1 MSLIETQKYTKK
13 KCVEEFVRDLIQGN
27 GVENFRKYSLNGE
40 LDTYHIR
47 GMAWKIFM
55 EVLPETETLEQWV
68 ETIDKLRKEYKTKSK
83 TILKTQKFKG
93 DPLSGMAVTSSDNS
107 TWNTYYADNDT
118 KKLINLDLDRTFQEL
133 AIFHQQKIKSSLA
146 DILFIWNKE
155 NLDVGYQQGMNDIL
169 AVTFLGLYPCY
180 FKNNKKLGKNEI
192 LKISSEQISAIQNAE
207 DIYDFFHDEDEL
219 YSDLY
224 YCFSKLMKRGL
235 KELFQTYKGNEKAID
250 YKKYELFHNQLEQDS
265 NDDMQNPLNI
275 RCTLIIKEKLKS
287 IDPDLFQH
295 FKKIGLNCGIF
306 LQRWLKC
313 MFDREFELKDIFI
326 IWDAIFATPD
336 SQNGY
341 GLVFLDYIA
350 ISMILR
356 IRKSLLESDQNECF
370 TTLFKYPTI
379 DNIADLVI
387 FANNL
392 QVAVE
397 EMLHGKRSMFL
408 DSILGNVT
416 APMNTKNVNQINKN
430 PVFQSNFSGNMSFFP
445 ENYNSSINNQNI
457 DMTNKENKGFFK
469 NAFNSVGGFFSNV
482 KQKIEKKIGQRNDNN
497 YTYNNNGNTL
507 GEINPIS
514 NFNYTNDTNTM
525 NDTSNKDNIN
535 STNDMSTTNNFDN
548 VNNVNNV
555 NNMNSVNNMN
565 NINNLNNLNNINLV
579 NNMLFMNLLNN
590 MNNLN
595 MNNMNNMKSINNTTD
610 MNQISSVKDCAQRIN
625 NLFNKYAAYFSAKDA
640 NEYKAII
647 QYLNNYN

>member
-1 MSLIETQKYTKK
+1 MSLIETKKYNKK
-13 KCVEEFVRDLIQGN
+13 DCVNEFVRDLIQGN

-40 LDTYHIR
+40 LDKYHIR

-68 ETIDKLRKEYKTKSK
+68 ETIDNFRKEYKKKSK

-93 DPLSGMAVTSSDNS
+93 DPLSGMAMTNSDNS
-107 TWNTYYADNDT
+107 TWKTYYADNDT

-133 AIFHQQKIKSSLA
+133 EIFHQAKIKSSLA
-146 DILFIWNKE
+146 DILFMWNKE

-180 FKNNKKLGKNEI
+180 FKNTKKLGKNEI

-219 YSDLY
+219 YSDLF
-224 YCFSKLMKRGL
+224 YCFTKLMKRGL
-235 KELFQTYKGNEKAID
+235 KELFQTIKGNEKLVD

-265 NDDMQNPLNI
+265 TDDMQNPLSI

-287 IDPDLFQH
+287 IDPDLYQH

-336 SQNGY
+336 AQNGY

-356 IRKSLLESDQNECF
+356 IRKTLLDSDQNECF

-379 DNIADLVI
+379 ENMAELVI
-387 FANNL
+387 FSNNL
-392 QVAVE
+392 QIAVE
-397 EMLHGKRSMFL
+397 EMISGKRSAFL
-408 DSILGNVT
+408 DRLLGK
-416 APMNTKNVNQINKN
+416 APVITNNKN
-430 PVFQSNFSGNMSFFP
+430 NNTPVMQNNFSGNMSFFP
-445 ENYNSSINNQNI
+445 EGYNSNFIQGNNDNI
-457 DMTNKENKGFFK
+457 KENKGFFK
-469 NAFNSVGGFFSNV
+469 NAFSSVGGFFSNM
-482 KQKIEKKIGQRNDNN
+482 KQKIDKKFGQHNDNN
-497 YTYNNNGNTL
+497 NNNNNNYNYTNNNYNNNGVIL
-507 GEINPIS
+507 GEINPI
-514 NFNYTNDTNTM
+514 
-525 NDTSNKDNIN
+525 
-535 STNDMSTTNNFDN
+535 
-548 VNNVNNV
+548 V
-555 NNMNSVNNMN
+555 NMNM
-565 NINNLNNLNNINLV
+565 
-579 NNMLFMNLLNN
+579 
-590 MNNLN
+590 N
-595 MNNMNNMKSINNTTD
+595 MNNMGYINNVSNMTNF
-610 MNQISSVKDCAQRIN
+610 NQINSLNDCSQRIE
-625 NLFNKYAAYFSAKDA
+625 NLFNKYSTYFSTEDA

-647 QYLNNYN
+647 QYLNNYK

>member
-1 MSLIETQKYTKK
+1 MSLIETKKYNKK
-13 KCVEEFVRDLIQGN
+13 DCVNEFVRDLIQGN

-40 LDTYHIR
+40 LDKYHIR

-68 ETIDKLRKEYKTKSK
+68 ETIDNLRKEYKKKAK

-93 DPLSGMAVTSSDNS
+93 DPLSGMAMTNSDNS
-107 TWNTYYADNDT
+107 TWKTYYADNDT

-133 AIFHQQKIKSSLA
+133 EIFHQAKIKSSLA
-146 DILFIWNKE
+146 DILFMWNKE

-180 FKNNKKLGKNEI
+180 FKNTKKLGKDEI

-219 YSDLY
+219 YSDLF
-224 YCFSKLMKRGL
+224 YCFTKLMKRGL
-235 KELFQTYKGNEKAID
+235 KELFQTIKGNEKLVD

-265 NDDMQNPLNI
+265 TDDMQNPLSI

-287 IDPDLFQH
+287 IDPDLYQH

-336 SQNGY
+336 AQNGY

-356 IRKSLLESDQNECF
+356 IRKTLLDSDQNECF

-379 DNIADLVI
+379 ENMAELVI
-387 FANNL
+387 FSNNL
-392 QVAVE
+392 QIAVE
-397 EMLHGKRSMFL
+397 EMISGKRSAFL
-408 DSILGNVT
+408 DRLLGK
-416 APMNTKNVNQINKN
+416 APVITNNKN
-430 PVFQSNFSGNMSFFP
+430 NNIPVMQNNFSGNMSFFP
-445 ENYNSSINNQNI
+445 EGYNSNFIQGNNDNI
-457 DMTNKENKGFFK
+457 KENKGFFK
-469 NAFNSVGGFFSNV
+469 NAFSSVGGFFSNM
-482 KQKIEKKIGQRNDNN
+482 KQKIDKKFGQHNDNN
-497 YTYNNNGNTL
+497 NNNNNNYNYTNNNYNNNGVIL
-507 GEINPIS
+507 GEINPI
-514 NFNYTNDTNTM
+514 
-525 NDTSNKDNIN
+525 
-535 STNDMSTTNNFDN
+535 
-548 VNNVNNV
+548 V
-555 NNMNSVNNMN
+555 NMNM
-565 NINNLNNLNNINLV
+565 
-579 NNMLFMNLLNN
+579 
-590 MNNLN
+590 N
-595 MNNMNNMKSINNTTD
+595 MNNMGYINNVSNMTNF
-610 MNQISSVKDCAQRIN
+610 NQINSLNDCSQRIE
-625 NLFNKYAAYFSAKDA
+625 NLFNKYSTYFSTEDA

-647 QYLNNYN
+647 QYLNNYK

>member
-40 LDTYHIR
+40 LDKYHIR

-68 ETIDKLRKEYKTKSK
+68 ETIDNLRKEYKKKAK

-93 DPLSGMAVTSSDNS
+93 DPLSGMAMTNSDNS
-107 TWNTYYADNDT
+107 TWKTYYADNDT

-133 AIFHQQKIKSSLA
+133 EIFHQAKIKSSLA
-146 DILFIWNKE
+146 DILFMWNKE

-180 FKNNKKLGKNEI
+180 FKNTKKLGKDEI

-219 YSDLY
+219 YSDLF
-224 YCFSKLMKRGL
+224 YCFTKLMKRGL
-235 KELFQTYKGNEKAID
+235 KELFQTIKGNEKLVD

-265 NDDMQNPLNI
+265 TDDMQNPLSI

-287 IDPDLFQH
+287 IDPDLYQH

-336 SQNGY
+336 AQNGY

-356 IRKSLLESDQNECF
+356 IRKTLLDSDQNECF

-379 DNIADLVI
+379 ENMAELVI
-387 FANNL
+387 FSNNL
-392 QVAVE
+392 QIAVE
-397 EMLHGKRSMFL
+397 EMISGKRSAFL
-408 DSILGNVT
+408 DRLLGK
-416 APMNTKNVNQINKN
+416 APVITNNKN
-430 PVFQSNFSGNMSFFP
+430 NNTPVMQNNFSGNMSFFP
-445 ENYNSSINNQNI
+445 EGYNSNFIQGNNDNI
-457 DMTNKENKGFFK
+457 KENKGFFK
-469 NAFNSVGGFFSNV
+469 NAFSSVGGFFSNM
-482 KQKIEKKIGQRNDNN
+482 KQKIDKKFGQHNDNN
-497 YTYNNNGNTL
+497 NNNNNNYNYTNNNYNNNGVIL
-507 GEINPIS
+507 GEINPI
-514 NFNYTNDTNTM
+514 
-525 NDTSNKDNIN
+525 
-535 STNDMSTTNNFDN
+535 
-548 VNNVNNV
+548 V
-555 NNMNSVNNMN
+555 NMNM
-565 NINNLNNLNNINLV
+565 
-579 NNMLFMNLLNN
+579 
-590 MNNLN
+590 N
-595 MNNMNNMKSINNTTD
+595 MNNMGYINNVSNMTNF
-610 MNQISSVKDCAQRIN
+610 NQINSLNDCSQRIE
-625 NLFNKYAAYFSAKDA
+625 NLFNKYSTYFSTEDA

>member
-1 MSLIETQKYTKK
+1 MSLIETKKYNKK
-13 KCVEEFVRDLIQGN
+13 DCVNEFVRDLIQGN

-40 LDTYHIR
+40 LDKYHIR

-68 ETIDKLRKEYKTKSK
+68 ETIDNLRKEYKKKSK

-93 DPLSGMAVTSSDNS
+93 DPLSGMAMTNSDNS
-107 TWNTYYADNDT
+107 TWKTYYADNDT

-133 AIFHQQKIKSSLA
+133 EIFHQAKIKSSLA
-146 DILFIWNKE
+146 DILFMWNKE

-180 FKNNKKLGKNEI
+180 FKNTKKLGKDEI

-219 YSDLY
+219 YSDLF
-224 YCFSKLMKRGL
+224 YCFTKLMKRGL
-235 KELFQTYKGNEKAID
+235 KELFQTIKGNEKLVD

-265 NDDMQNPLNI
+265 TDDMQNPLSI

-287 IDPDLFQH
+287 IDPDLYQH

-336 SQNGY
+336 AQNGY

-356 IRKSLLESDQNECF
+356 IRKTLLDSDQNECF

-379 DNIADLVI
+379 ENMAELVI
-387 FANNL
+387 FSNNL
-392 QVAVE
+392 QIAVE
-397 EMLHGKRSMFL
+397 EMISGKRSAFL
-408 DSILGNVT
+408 DRLLGK
-416 APMNTKNVNQINKN
+416 APVITNNKN
-430 PVFQSNFSGNMSFFP
+430 NNTPVMQNNFSGNMSFFP
-445 ENYNSSINNQNI
+445 EGYNSNFIQGNNDNI
-457 DMTNKENKGFFK
+457 KENKGFFK
-469 NAFNSVGGFFSNV
+469 NAFSSVGGFFSNM
-482 KQKIEKKIGQRNDNN
+482 KQKIDKKFGQHNDNN
-497 YTYNNNGNTL
+497 NNNNNNYNYTNNNYNNNGVIL
-507 GEINPIS
+507 GEINPI
-514 NFNYTNDTNTM
+514 
-525 NDTSNKDNIN
+525 
-535 STNDMSTTNNFDN
+535 
-548 VNNVNNV
+548 V
-555 NNMNSVNNMN
+555 NMNM
-565 NINNLNNLNNINLV
+565 
-579 NNMLFMNLLNN
+579 
-590 MNNLN
+590 N
-595 MNNMNNMKSINNTTD
+595 MNNMGYINNVSNMTNF
-610 MNQISSVKDCAQRIN
+610 NQINSLNDCSQRIE
-625 NLFNKYAAYFSAKDA
+625 NLFNKYSTYFSTEDT

-647 QYLNNYN
+647 QYLNNYK

>member
-1 MSLIETQKYTKK
+1 MSLIETKKYNKK
-13 KCVEEFVRDLIQGN
+13 DCVNEFVRDLIQGN

-40 LDTYHIR
+40 LDKYHIR

-68 ETIDKLRKEYKTKSK
+68 ETIDNLRKEYKKKAK

-93 DPLSGMAVTSSDNS
+93 DPLSDMAMTNSDNS
-107 TWNTYYADNDT
+107 TWKTYYADNDT

-133 AIFHQQKIKSSLA
+133 EIFHQAKIKSSLA
-146 DILFIWNKE
+146 DILFMWNKE

-180 FKNNKKLGKNEI
+180 FKNTKKLGKDEI

-219 YSDLY
+219 YSDLF
-224 YCFSKLMKRGL
+224 YCFTKLMKRGL
-235 KELFQTYKGNEKAID
+235 KELFQTIKGNEKLVD

-265 NDDMQNPLNI
+265 TDDMQNPLSI

-287 IDPDLFQH
+287 IDPDLYQH

-336 SQNGY
+336 AQNGY

-356 IRKSLLESDQNECF
+356 IRKTLLDSDQNECF

-379 DNIADLVI
+379 ENMSELVI
-387 FANNL
+387 FSNNL
-392 QVAVE
+392 QIAVE
-397 EMLHGKRSMFL
+397 EMISGKRSAFL
-408 DSILGNVT
+408 DRLLGK
-416 APMNTKNVNQINKN
+416 APVITNNKN
-430 PVFQSNFSGNMSFFP
+430 NNTPVMQNNFSGNMSFFP
-445 ENYNSSINNQNI
+445 EGYNSNFIQGNNDNI
-457 DMTNKENKGFFK
+457 KENKGFFK
-469 NAFNSVGGFFSNV
+469 NAFSSVGGFFSNM
-482 KQKIEKKIGQRNDNN
+482 KQKIDKKFGQHNDNN
-497 YTYNNNGNTL
+497 NNNNNNYNYTNNNYNNNGVIL
-507 GEINPIS
+507 GEINPIV
-514 NFNYTNDTNTM
+514 NM
-525 NDTSNKDNIN
+525 NMN
-535 STNDMSTTNNFDN
+535 MNNMGYI
-548 VNNVNNV
+548 NNV
-555 NNMNSVNNMN
+555 NNMTN
-565 NINNLNNLNNINLV
+565 
-579 NNMLFMNLLNN
+579 F
-590 MNNLN
+590 
-595 MNNMNNMKSINNTTD
+595 
-610 MNQISSVKDCAQRIN
+610 NQINSLNDCSQRIE
-625 NLFNKYAAYFSAKDA
+625 NLFNKYSTYFSTEDA

-647 QYLNNYN
+647 QYLNNYK

>member
-1 MSLIETQKYTKK
+1 MSLIETKKYNKK
-13 KCVEEFVRDLIQGN
+13 DCVNEFVRDLIQGN

-40 LDTYHIR
+40 LDKYHIR

-68 ETIDKLRKEYKTKSK
+68 ETIDNLRKEYKKKAK

-93 DPLSGMAVTSSDNS
+93 DPLSGMAMTNSDNS
-107 TWNTYYADNDT
+107 TWKTYYADNDT

-133 AIFHQQKIKSSLA
+133 EIFHQAKIKSSLA
-146 DILFIWNKE
+146 DILFMWNKE

-180 FKNNKKLGKNEI
+180 FKNTKKLGKNEI

-219 YSDLY
+219 YSDLF
-224 YCFSKLMKRGL
+224 YCFTKLMKRGL
-235 KELFQTYKGNEKAID
+235 KELFQTIKGNEKIVD

-265 NDDMQNPLNI
+265 TDDMQNPLSI

-287 IDPDLFQH
+287 IDPDLYQH

-336 SQNGY
+336 AQNGY

-356 IRKSLLESDQNECF
+356 IRKTLLDSDQNECF

-379 DNIADLVI
+379 ENMAELVI
-387 FANNL
+387 FSNNL
-392 QVAVE
+392 QIAVE
-397 EMLHGKRSMFL
+397 EMISGKRSAFL
-408 DSILGNVT
+408 DRLLGK
-416 APMNTKNVNQINKN
+416 APVITNNKN
-430 PVFQSNFSGNMSFFP
+430 NNTPVMQNNFSGNMSFFP
-445 ENYNSSINNQNI
+445 EGYNSNFIQGNNDNI
-457 DMTNKENKGFFK
+457 KENKGFFK
-469 NAFNSVGGFFSNV
+469 NAFSSVGGFFSNM
-482 KQKIEKKIGQRNDNN
+482 KQKIDKKFGQHNDNN
-497 YTYNNNGNTL
+497 NNNNNNYNYTNNNYNNNGVIL
-507 GEINPIS
+507 GEINPI
-514 NFNYTNDTNTM
+514 
-525 NDTSNKDNIN
+525 
-535 STNDMSTTNNFDN
+535 
-548 VNNVNNV
+548 V
-555 NNMNSVNNMN
+555 NMNM
-565 NINNLNNLNNINLV
+565 
-579 NNMLFMNLLNN
+579 
-590 MNNLN
+590 N
-595 MNNMNNMKSINNTTD
+595 MNNMGYINNVSNMTNF
-610 MNQISSVKDCAQRIN
+610 NQINSLNDCSQRIE
-625 NLFNKYAAYFSAKDA
+625 NLFNKYSTYFSTEDA

-647 QYLNNYN
+647 QYLNNYK

>member
-1 MSLIETQKYTKK
+1 MSLIETKKYKK
-13 KCVEEFVRDLIQGN
+13 KDCVNEFVHDLIQGN

-40 LDTYHIR
+40 LDKYHIR

-68 ETIDKLRKEYKTKSK
+68 ETIDNLRKEYKKKSK

-93 DPLSGMAVTSSDNS
+93 DPLSGMAMTNSDNS
-107 TWNTYYADNDT
+107 TWKTYYKDNDT

-133 AIFHQQKIKSSLA
+133 ELFHQAKIKSSLA
-146 DILFIWNKE
+146 DILFMWNKE

-180 FKNNKKLGKNEI
+180 FKNNKKLGKDEI

-224 YCFSKLMKRGL
+224 YCYSKLMKRGL
-235 KELFQTYKGNEKAID
+235 KELFQIVKGNEKLVD

-265 NDDMQNPLNI
+265 SDDMQNPLSI

-287 IDPDLFQH
+287 IDPDLYQH

-336 SQNGY
+336 AQNGY

-356 IRKSLLESDQNECF
+356 IRKKLLDSDQNECF

-379 DNIADLVI
+379 ENMAELVI

-392 QVAVE
+392 QISVE
-397 EMLHGKRSMFL
+397 EMISGKRSVFL
-408 DSILGNVT
+408 DRLLEK
-416 APMNTKNVNQINKN
+416 APVNTNNKN
-430 PVFQSNFSGNMSFFP
+430 NYTPVLQNNFSGNMSFFP
-445 ENYNSSINNQNI
+445 ENYNGNFIQNNNDNI
-457 DMTNKENKGFFK
+457 KENKGFFK
-469 NAFNSVGGFFSNV
+469 NAFSSVGGFFSNM
-482 KQKIEKKIGQRNDNN
+482 KHKIEKKIDQKFGQHNDNN
-497 YTYNNNGNTL
+497 NNNMNNNNNVVL
-507 GEINPIS
+507 GEINPINMDNMGYINNVS
-514 NFNYTNDTNTM
+514 DMNNFNFNQ
-525 NDTSNKDNIN
+525 IN
-535 STNDMSTTNNFDN
+535 SLNDCS
-548 VNNVNNV
+548 
-555 NNMNSVNNMN
+555 
-565 NINNLNNLNNINLV
+565 
-579 NNMLFMNLLNN
+579 
-590 MNNLN
+590 
-595 MNNMNNMKSINNTTD
+595 
-610 MNQISSVKDCAQRIN
+610 QRIE
-625 NLFNKYAAYFSAKDA
+625 NLFNKYSTYFSTEDA

-647 QYLNNYN
+647 QYLNNYK

>member
-1 MSLIETQKYTKK
+1 MSLIETKKYNKK
-13 KCVEEFVRDLIQGN
+13 DCVNEFVRNLIQGN

-40 LDTYHIR
+40 LDKYHIR

-68 ETIDKLRKEYKTKSK
+68 ETIDNLRKEYKKKAK

-93 DPLSGMAVTSSDNS
+93 DPLSGMAMTNSDNS
-107 TWNTYYADNDT
+107 TWKTYYADNDT

-133 AIFHQQKIKSSLA
+133 EIFHQAKIKSSLA
-146 DILFIWNKE
+146 DILFMWNKE

-180 FKNNKKLGKNEI
+180 FKNTKKLGKDEI

-219 YSDLY
+219 YSDLF
-224 YCFSKLMKRGL
+224 YCFTKLMKRGL
-235 KELFQTYKGNEKAID
+235 KELFQTIKGNEKLVD

-265 NDDMQNPLNI
+265 TDDMQNPLSI

-287 IDPDLFQH
+287 IDPDLYQH

-336 SQNGY
+336 AQNGY

-356 IRKSLLESDQNECF
+356 IRKTLLDSDQNECF

-379 DNIADLVI
+379 ENMAELVI
-387 FANNL
+387 FSNNL
-392 QVAVE
+392 QIAVE
-397 EMLHGKRSMFL
+397 EMISGKRSAFL
-408 DSILGNVT
+408 DRLLGK
-416 APMNTKNVNQINKN
+416 APVITNNKN
-430 PVFQSNFSGNMSFFP
+430 NNTPVMQNNFSGNMSFFP
-445 ENYNSSINNQNI
+445 EGYNSNFIQGNNDNI
-457 DMTNKENKGFFK
+457 KENKGFFK
-469 NAFNSVGGFFSNV
+469 NAFSSVGGFFSNM
-482 KQKIEKKIGQRNDNN
+482 KQKIDKKFGQHNDNN
-497 YTYNNNGNTL
+497 NNNNNNYNYTNNNYNNNGVIL
-507 GEINPIS
+507 GEINPI
-514 NFNYTNDTNTM
+514 
-525 NDTSNKDNIN
+525 
-535 STNDMSTTNNFDN
+535 
-548 VNNVNNV
+548 V
-555 NNMNSVNNMN
+555 NMNM
-565 NINNLNNLNNINLV
+565 
-579 NNMLFMNLLNN
+579 
-590 MNNLN
+590 N
-595 MNNMNNMKSINNTTD
+595 MNNMGYINNVSNMTNF
-610 MNQISSVKDCAQRIN
+610 NQINSLNNCSQRIE
-625 NLFNKYAAYFSAKDA
+625 NLFNKYSTYFSTEDA

-647 QYLNNYN
+647 QYLNNYK

>member
-1 MSLIETQKYTKK
+1 MSLIETPKYPKK
-13 KCVEEFVRDLIQGN
+13 KCVDEFVHDLIQGN

-40 LDTYHIR
+40 LDKYHIR

-68 ETIDKLRKEYKTKSK
+68 ESIDRLRKEYKTKAKSF
-83 TILKTQKFKG
+83 LKTQKFKG
-93 DPLSGMAVTSSDNS
+93 DPLSGMAMDTSDSG

-133 AIFHQQKIKSSLA
+133 SIFHQTKIKSNLA

-180 FKNNKKLGKNEI
+180 FKNSKKLGKDDI

-207 DIYDFFHDEDEL
+207 DIYNFFHDEDEL

-224 YCFSKLMKRGL
+224 YCFTKLMKRGL
-235 KELFQTYKGNEKAID
+235 KELFQTFKGTEKQFVD
-250 YKKYELFHNQLEQDS
+250 YKKYELFTNQLEEEPT
-265 NDDMQNPLNI
+265 DDMQNPLNV

-287 IDPDLFQH
+287 IDPDLYQH

-336 SQNGY
+336 THKGY

-370 TTLFKYPTI
+370 TTLFKYPQI
-379 DNIADLVI
+379 ENISELVI
-387 FANNL
+387 FSNNL
-392 QVAVE
+392 QIAVE
-397 EMLHGKRSMFL
+397 EMIRGKRSLFL
-408 DSILGNVT
+408 DQVLGI
-416 APMNTKNVNQINKN
+416 NTNNIALNNNASKEKVQN
-430 PVFQSNFSGNMSFFP
+430 PLGTMSFLP
-445 ENYNSSINNQNI
+445 QNYGQNVE
-457 DMTNKENKGFFK
+457 DVSGKKGFFK
-469 NAFNSVGGFFSNV
+469 NAMSSVGGFFSNV
-482 KQKIEKKIGQRNDNN
+482 KQKIEKKMDKKQH
-497 YTYNNNGNTL
+497 NNNGNMV
-507 GEINPIS
+507 GEIYP
-514 NFNYTNDTNTM
+514 M
-525 NDTSNKDNIN
+525 
-535 STNDMSTTNNFDN
+535 N
-548 VNNVNNV
+548 VNMSMNVTP
-555 NNMNSVNNMN
+555 
-565 NINNLNNLNNINLV
+565 I
-579 NNMLFMNLLNN
+579 
-590 MNNLN
+590 
-595 MNNMNNMKSINNTTD
+595 T
-610 MNQISSVKDCAQRIN
+610 SVKDCAQRIET
-625 NLFNKYAAYFSAKDA
+625 LFNKYGHYFSVDDI
-640 NEYKAII
+640 NEYKAIA
-647 QYLNNYN
+647 QYLNNLG

>member
-1 MSLIETQKYTKK
+1 MSLIETKKYNKK
-13 KCVEEFVRDLIQGN
+13 DCVNEFVRDLIQGN

-40 LDTYHIR
+40 LDKYHIR

-68 ETIDKLRKEYKTKSK
+68 ETIDNLRKEYKKKAK

-93 DPLSGMAVTSSDNS
+93 DPLSGMAMTNSDNS
-107 TWNTYYADNDT
+107 TWKTYYADNDT

-133 AIFHQQKIKSSLA
+133 EIFHQAKIKSSLA
-146 DILFIWNKE
+146 DILFMWNKE

-180 FKNNKKLGKNEI
+180 FKNTKKLGKNEI

-224 YCFSKLMKRGL
+224 FCFSKLMKRGL
-235 KELFQTYKGNEKAID
+235 KELFETFKGTEKHIID
-250 YKKYELFHNQLEQDS
+250 YKKYQLFSNQLEEEPT
-265 NDDMQNPLNI
+265 DDMQNPLNI

-287 IDPDLFQH
+287 IDPELYQH

-336 SQNGY
+336 AQNGY

-356 IRKSLLESDQNECF
+356 IRKTLLDSDQNECF

-379 DNIADLVI
+379 ENMAELVI
-387 FANNL
+387 FSNNL
-392 QVAVE
+392 QIAVE
-397 EMLHGKRSMFL
+397 EMISGKRSAFL
-408 DSILGNVT
+408 DRLLGK
-416 APMNTKNVNQINKN
+416 APVITNNKN
-430 PVFQSNFSGNMSFFP
+430 NNTPVMQNNFSGNMSFFP
-445 ENYNSSINNQNI
+445 EGYNSNFIQGNNDNI
-457 DMTNKENKGFFK
+457 KENKGFFK
-469 NAFNSVGGFFSNV
+469 NAFSSVGGFFSNM
-482 KQKIEKKIGQRNDNN
+482 KQKIDKKFGQHNDNN
-497 YTYNNNGNTL
+497 NNNNNNYNYTNNNYNNNGVIL
-507 GEINPIS
+507 GEINPI
-514 NFNYTNDTNTM
+514 
-525 NDTSNKDNIN
+525 
-535 STNDMSTTNNFDN
+535 
-548 VNNVNNV
+548 V
-555 NNMNSVNNMN
+555 NMNM
-565 NINNLNNLNNINLV
+565 
-579 NNMLFMNLLNN
+579 
-590 MNNLN
+590 N
-595 MNNMNNMKSINNTTD
+595 MNNMGYINNVSNMTNF
-610 MNQISSVKDCAQRIN
+610 NQINSLNDCSQRIE
-625 NLFNKYAAYFSAKDA
+625 NLFNKYSTYFSTEDA

-647 QYLNNYN
+647 QYLNNYK

>member
-1 MSLIETQKYTKK
+1 MSLIETKKYNKK
-13 KCVEEFVRDLIQGN
+13 DCVNEFVRDLIQGN

-40 LDTYHIR
+40 LDKYHIR

-68 ETIDKLRKEYKTKSK
+68 ETIDNLRKEYKKKAK

-93 DPLSGMAVTSSDNS
+93 DPLSGMAMTNSDNS
-107 TWNTYYADNDT
+107 TWKTYYADNDT

-133 AIFHQQKIKSSLA
+133 EIFHQAKIKSSLA
-146 DILFIWNKE
+146 DILFMWNKE

-180 FKNNKKLGKNEI
+180 FKNTKKLGKDEI

-219 YSDLY
+219 YSDLF
-224 YCFSKLMKRGL
+224 YCFTKLMKRGL
-235 KELFQTYKGNEKAID
+235 KELFQTIKGNEKLVD

-265 NDDMQNPLNI
+265 TDDMQNPLSI

-287 IDPDLFQH
+287 IDPDLYQH

-336 SQNGY
+336 AQNGY

-356 IRKSLLESDQNECF
+356 IRKTLLDSDQNECF

-379 DNIADLVI
+379 ENMAELVI
-387 FANNL
+387 FSNNL
-392 QVAVE
+392 QIAVE
-397 EMLHGKRSMFL
+397 EMISGKRSAFL
-408 DSILGNVT
+408 DRLLGK
-416 APMNTKNVNQINKN
+416 APVITNNKN
-430 PVFQSNFSGNMSFFP
+430 NNIPVMQNNFSGNMSFFP
-445 ENYNSSINNQNI
+445 EGYNSNFIQGNNDNI
-457 DMTNKENKGFFK
+457 KENKGFFK
-469 NAFNSVGGFFSNV
+469 NAFSSVGGFFSNM
-482 KQKIEKKIGQRNDNN
+482 KQKIDKKFGQHNDNN
-497 YTYNNNGNTL
+497 NNNNNNYNYTNNNYNNNGVIL
-507 GEINPIS
+507 GEINPI
-514 NFNYTNDTNTM
+514 
-525 NDTSNKDNIN
+525 
-535 STNDMSTTNNFDN
+535 
-548 VNNVNNV
+548 V
-555 NNMNSVNNMN
+555 NMNM
-565 NINNLNNLNNINLV
+565 
-579 NNMLFMNLLNN
+579 
-590 MNNLN
+590 N
-595 MNNMNNMKSINNTTD
+595 MNNMSYINNVSNMTNF
-610 MNQISSVKDCAQRIN
+610 NQINSLNDCSQRIE
-625 NLFNKYAAYFSAKDA
+625 NLFNKYSTYFSTEDA

-647 QYLNNYN
+647 QYLNNYK

>member
-1 MSLIETQKYTKK
+1 MSLIETQKYNKR
-13 KCVEEFVRDLIQGN
+13 KCVDEFVRDLIQGN

-40 LDTYHIR
+40 LDKYHIR

-68 ETIDKLRKEYKTKSK
+68 ESIDYLRKEFKKKSK

-93 DPLSGMAVTSSDNS
+93 DPLSGMAMSNSDNS
-107 TWNTYYADNDT
+107 TWKTYYADNDT

-133 AIFHQQKIKSSLA
+133 AIFHQAKIKSSLA
-146 DILFIWNKE
+146 DILFMWNKE

-180 FKNNKKLGKNEI
+180 FKNTKKLGKDEI
-192 LKISSEQISAIQNAE
+192 LKLSSEQISAIQNAE

-235 KELFQTYKGNEKAID
+235 KELFQTIKGNEKLID
-250 YKKYELFHNQLEQDS
+250 YKKYELFHNQLEQES
-265 NDDMQNPLNI
+265 TDDMQNPLSI

-287 IDPDLFQH
+287 IDPDLYQH
-295 FKKIGLNCGIF
+295 FKKIGLNCGVF

-313 MFDREFELKDIFI
+313 MFDREFELKEIFI

-336 SQNGY
+336 AQNGY

-356 IRKSLLESDQNECF
+356 IRKKLLDSDQNECF

-379 DNIADLVI
+379 ENISELVI

-392 QVAVE
+392 QTAVE
-397 EMLHGKRSMFL
+397 EMISGKRSVFL
-408 DSILGNVT
+408 DRLLGNAPVT
-416 APMNTKNVNQINKN
+416 MNTKNSFSPNNNSTAQNT
-430 PVFQSNFSGNMSFFP
+430 FSGNMSFFP
-445 ENYNSSINNQNI
+445 ENYNNNFIQNNE
-457 DMTNKENKGFFK
+457 TTKENKGFFK
-469 NAFNSVGGFFSNV
+469 NAFSSVGGFFSNM
-482 KQKIEKKIGQRNDNN
+482 KQKIEKKIDQKFGQHNV
-497 YTYNNNGNTL
+497 NNNNNSNNLNML
-507 GEINPIS
+507 GEINPIG
-514 NFNYTNDTNTM
+514 NEGYMTN
-525 NDTSNKDNIN
+525 
-535 STNDMSTTNNFDN
+535 
-548 VNNVNNV
+548 
-555 NNMNSVNNMN
+555 
-565 NINNLNNLNNINLV
+565 
-579 NNMLFMNLLNN
+579 
-590 MNNLN
+590 
-595 MNNMNNMKSINNTTD
+595 
-610 MNQISSVKDCAQRIN
+610 MNQINSLNDCSQRIS
-625 NLFNKYAAYFSAKDA
+625 NLFNKYSSYFSTEDA

-647 QYLNNYN
+647 QYLNNYK

>member
-1 MSLIETQKYTKK
+1 MSLIETKKYNKK
-13 KCVEEFVRDLIQGN
+13 DCVNEFVRDLIQGN

-40 LDTYHIR
+40 LDKYHIR

-68 ETIDKLRKEYKTKSK
+68 ETIDNLRKEYKKKAK

-93 DPLSGMAVTSSDNS
+93 DPLSGMAMTNSDNS
-107 TWNTYYADNDT
+107 TWKTYYADNDT

-133 AIFHQQKIKSSLA
+133 EIFHQAKIKSSLA
-146 DILFIWNKE
+146 DILFMWNKE

-180 FKNNKKLGKNEI
+180 FKNTKKLGKDEI

-219 YSDLY
+219 YSDLF
-224 YCFSKLMKRGL
+224 YCFTKLMKRGL
-235 KELFQTYKGNEKAID
+235 KELFQTIKGNEKLVD

-265 NDDMQNPLNI
+265 TDDMQNPLSI

-287 IDPDLFQH
+287 IDPDLYQH

-336 SQNGY
+336 AQNGY

-356 IRKSLLESDQNECF
+356 IRKTLLDSDQNECF

-379 DNIADLVI
+379 ENMAELVI
-387 FANNL
+387 FSNNL
-392 QVAVE
+392 QIAVE
-397 EMLHGKRSMFL
+397 EMISGKRSAFL
-408 DSILGNVT
+408 DRLLGK
-416 APMNTKNVNQINKN
+416 APVITNNKN
-430 PVFQSNFSGNMSFFP
+430 NNTPVMQNNFSGNMSFFP
-445 ENYNSSINNQNI
+445 EGYNSNFIQGNNDNI
-457 DMTNKENKGFFK
+457 KENKGFFK
-469 NAFNSVGGFFSNV
+469 NAFSSVGGFFSNM
-482 KQKIEKKIGQRNDNN
+482 KQKIDKKFGQHNDNN
-497 YTYNNNGNTL
+497 NNNNNNYNYTNNNYNNNGVIL
-507 GEINPIS
+507 GEINPINMDNMGYINNVS
-514 NFNYTNDTNTM
+514 NMTNFNQ
-525 NDTSNKDNIN
+525 IN
-535 STNDMSTTNNFDN
+535 SLNDCS
-548 VNNVNNV
+548 
-555 NNMNSVNNMN
+555 
-565 NINNLNNLNNINLV
+565 
-579 NNMLFMNLLNN
+579 
-590 MNNLN
+590 
-595 MNNMNNMKSINNTTD
+595 
-610 MNQISSVKDCAQRIN
+610 QRIE
-625 NLFNKYAAYFSAKDA
+625 NLFNKYSTYFSTEDA

-647 QYLNNYN
+647 QYLNNYK

>member
-1 MSLIETQKYTKK
+1 MSLIETKKYNKK
-13 KCVEEFVRDLIQGN
+13 DCVNEFVRDLIQGN

-40 LDTYHIR
+40 LDKYHIR

-68 ETIDKLRKEYKTKSK
+68 ETIDNLRKEYKKKSK

-93 DPLSGMAVTSSDNS
+93 DPLSGMAMTNSDNS
-107 TWNTYYADNDT
+107 TWKTYYADNDT

-133 AIFHQQKIKSSLA
+133 EIFHQAKIKSSLA
-146 DILFIWNKE
+146 DILFMWNKE

-180 FKNNKKLGKNEI
+180 FKNTKKLGKDEI

-219 YSDLY
+219 YSDLF
-224 YCFSKLMKRGL
+224 YCFTKLMKRGL
-235 KELFQTYKGNEKAID
+235 KELFQTIKGNEKLVD

-265 NDDMQNPLNI
+265 TDDMQNPLSI

-287 IDPDLFQH
+287 IDPDLYQH

-336 SQNGY
+336 AQNGY

-356 IRKSLLESDQNECF
+356 IRKTLLDSDQNECF

-379 DNIADLVI
+379 ENMAELVI
-387 FANNL
+387 FSNNL
-392 QVAVE
+392 QIAVE
-397 EMLHGKRSMFL
+397 EMISGKRSAFL
-408 DSILGNVT
+408 DRLLGK
-416 APMNTKNVNQINKN
+416 APVITNNKN
-430 PVFQSNFSGNMSFFP
+430 NNTPVMQNNFSGNMSFFP
-445 ENYNSSINNQNI
+445 EGYNSNFIQGNNDNI
-457 DMTNKENKGFFK
+457 KENKGFFK
-469 NAFNSVGGFFSNV
+469 NAFSSVGGFFSNM
-482 KQKIEKKIGQRNDNN
+482 KQKIDKKFGQHNDNN
-497 YTYNNNGNTL
+497 NNNNNNYNYTNNNYNNNGVIL
-507 GEINPIS
+507 GEINPIV
-514 NFNYTNDTNTM
+514 NM
-525 NDTSNKDNIN
+525 NMN
-535 STNDMSTTNNFDN
+535 MNNMGYI
-548 VNNVNNV
+548 NNV
-555 NNMNSVNNMN
+555 NNMTN
-565 NINNLNNLNNINLV
+565 
-579 NNMLFMNLLNN
+579 F
-590 MNNLN
+590 
-595 MNNMNNMKSINNTTD
+595 
-610 MNQISSVKDCAQRIN
+610 NQINSLNDCSQRIE
-625 NLFNKYAAYFSAKDA
+625 NLFNKYSTYFSTEDA

-647 QYLNNYN
+647 QYLNNYK

>member
-1 MSLIETQKYTKK
+1 MSLIETKKYNKK
-13 KCVEEFVRDLIQGN
+13 DCVNEFVRDLIQGN

-40 LDTYHIR
+40 LDKYHIR

-68 ETIDKLRKEYKTKSK
+68 ETIDNLRKEYKKKAK

-93 DPLSGMAVTSSDNS
+93 DPLSGMAMTNSDNS
-107 TWNTYYADNDT
+107 TWKTYYADNDT

-133 AIFHQQKIKSSLA
+133 EIFHQAKIKSSLA
-146 DILFIWNKE
+146 DILFMWNKE

-180 FKNNKKLGKNEI
+180 FKNTKKLGKDEI

-219 YSDLY
+219 YSDLF
-224 YCFSKLMKRGL
+224 YCFTKLMKRGL
-235 KELFQTYKGNEKAID
+235 KELFQTIKGNEKLVD

-265 NDDMQNPLNI
+265 TDDMQNPLSI

-287 IDPDLFQH
+287 IDPDLYQH

-336 SQNGY
+336 AQNGY

-356 IRKSLLESDQNECF
+356 IRKTLLDSDQNECF

-379 DNIADLVI
+379 ENMAELVI
-387 FANNL
+387 FSNNL
-392 QVAVE
+392 QIAVE
-397 EMLHGKRSMFL
+397 EMISGKRSAFL
-408 DSILGNVT
+408 DRLLGK
-416 APMNTKNVNQINKN
+416 APVITNNKN
-430 PVFQSNFSGNMSFFP
+430 NNTPVMQNNFSGNMSFFP
-445 ENYNSSINNQNI
+445 EGYNSNFIQGNNDNI
-457 DMTNKENKGFFK
+457 KENKGFFK
-469 NAFNSVGGFFSNV
+469 NAFSSVGGFFSNM
-482 KQKIEKKIGQRNDNN
+482 KQKIDKKFGQHNDNN
-497 YTYNNNGNTL
+497 NNNNNNNNNYNYTNNNYNNNGVIL
-507 GEINPIS
+507 GEINPI
-514 NFNYTNDTNTM
+514 
-525 NDTSNKDNIN
+525 
-535 STNDMSTTNNFDN
+535 
-548 VNNVNNV
+548 V
-555 NNMNSVNNMN
+555 NMNM
-565 NINNLNNLNNINLV
+565 
-579 NNMLFMNLLNN
+579 
-590 MNNLN
+590 N
-595 MNNMNNMKSINNTTD
+595 MNNMGYINNVSNMTNF
-610 MNQISSVKDCAQRIN
+610 NQINSLNDCSQRIE
-625 NLFNKYAAYFSAKDA
+625 NLFNKYSTYFSTEDA

-647 QYLNNYN
+647 QYLNNYK

>member
-1 MSLIETQKYTKK
+1 MSLIETQKYNKR
-13 KCVEEFVRDLIQGN
+13 KCVDEFVRDLIQGN

-40 LDTYHIR
+40 LDKYHIR

-68 ETIDKLRKEYKTKSK
+68 ETIDNLRKEYKKKAK

-93 DPLSGMAVTSSDNS
+93 DPLSGMAMTNSDNS
-107 TWNTYYADNDT
+107 TWKTYYADNDT

-133 AIFHQQKIKSSLA
+133 EIFHQAKIKSSLA
-146 DILFIWNKE
+146 DILFMWNKE

-180 FKNNKKLGKNEI
+180 FKNTKKLGKDEI

-219 YSDLY
+219 YSDLF
-224 YCFSKLMKRGL
+224 YCFTKLMKRGL
-235 KELFQTYKGNEKAID
+235 KELFQTIKGNEKLVD

-265 NDDMQNPLNI
+265 TDDMQNPLSI

-287 IDPDLFQH
+287 IDPDLYQH

-336 SQNGY
+336 AQNGY

-356 IRKSLLESDQNECF
+356 IRKTLLDSDQNECF

-379 DNIADLVI
+379 ENMSELVI
-387 FANNL
+387 FSNNL
-392 QVAVE
+392 QIAVE
-397 EMLHGKRSMFL
+397 EMISGKRSAFL
-408 DSILGNVT
+408 DRLLGK
-416 APMNTKNVNQINKN
+416 APVITNNKN
-430 PVFQSNFSGNMSFFP
+430 NNTPVMQNNFSGNMSFFP
-445 ENYNSSINNQNI
+445 EGYNSNFIQGNNDNI
-457 DMTNKENKGFFK
+457 KENKGFFK
-469 NAFNSVGGFFSNV
+469 NAFSSVGGFFSNM
-482 KQKIEKKIGQRNDNN
+482 KQKIDKKFGQHNDNN
-497 YTYNNNGNTL
+497 NNNNNNYNYTNNNYNNNGVIL
-507 GEINPIS
+507 GEINPI
-514 NFNYTNDTNTM
+514 
-525 NDTSNKDNIN
+525 
-535 STNDMSTTNNFDN
+535 
-548 VNNVNNV
+548 V
-555 NNMNSVNNMN
+555 NMNM
-565 NINNLNNLNNINLV
+565 
-579 NNMLFMNLLNN
+579 
-590 MNNLN
+590 N
-595 MNNMNNMKSINNTTD
+595 MNNMGYINNVSNMTNF
-610 MNQISSVKDCAQRIN
+610 NQINSLNDCSQRIE
-625 NLFNKYAAYFSAKDA
+625 NLFNKYSTYFSTEDA

-647 QYLNNYN
+647 QYLNNYK

>member
-1 MSLIETQKYTKK
+1 MSLIETKKYNKK
-13 KCVEEFVRDLIQGN
+13 DCVNEFVRDLIQGN

-40 LDTYHIR
+40 LDKYHIR

-68 ETIDKLRKEYKTKSK
+68 ETIDNLRKEYKKKSK

-93 DPLSGMAVTSSDNS
+93 DPLSGMAMTNSDNS
-107 TWNTYYADNDT
+107 TWKTYYADNDT

-133 AIFHQQKIKSSLA
+133 EIFHQAKIKSSLA
-146 DILFIWNKE
+146 DILFMWNKE

-180 FKNNKKLGKNEI
+180 FKNTKKLGKNEI

-219 YSDLY
+219 YSDLF
-224 YCFSKLMKRGL
+224 YCFTKLMKRGL
-235 KELFQTYKGNEKAID
+235 KELFQTIKGNEKLVD

-265 NDDMQNPLNI
+265 TDDMQNPLSI

-287 IDPDLFQH
+287 IDPDLYQH

-336 SQNGY
+336 AQNGY

-356 IRKSLLESDQNECF
+356 IRKTLLDSDQNECF

-379 DNIADLVI
+379 ENMAELVI
-387 FANNL
+387 FSNNL
-392 QVAVE
+392 QIAVE
-397 EMLHGKRSMFL
+397 EMISGKRSAFL
-408 DSILGNVT
+408 DRLLGK
-416 APMNTKNVNQINKN
+416 APVITNNKN
-430 PVFQSNFSGNMSFFP
+430 NNIPVMQNNFSGNMSFFP
-445 ENYNSSINNQNI
+445 EGYNSNFIQGNNDNI
-457 DMTNKENKGFFK
+457 KENKGFFK
-469 NAFNSVGGFFSNV
+469 NAFSSVGGFFSNM
-482 KQKIEKKIGQRNDNN
+482 KQKIDKKFGQHNDNN
-497 YTYNNNGNTL
+497 NNNNNNYNYTNNNYNNNGVIL
-507 GEINPIS
+507 GEINPI
-514 NFNYTNDTNTM
+514 
-525 NDTSNKDNIN
+525 
-535 STNDMSTTNNFDN
+535 
-548 VNNVNNV
+548 V
-555 NNMNSVNNMN
+555 NMNM
-565 NINNLNNLNNINLV
+565 
-579 NNMLFMNLLNN
+579 
-590 MNNLN
+590 N
-595 MNNMNNMKSINNTTD
+595 MNNMGYINNVSNMTNF
-610 MNQISSVKDCAQRIN
+610 NQINSLNDCSQRIE
-625 NLFNKYAAYFSAKDA
+625 NLFNKYSTYFSTEDA

-647 QYLNNYN
+647 QYLNNYK

>member
-1 MSLIETQKYTKK
+1 MSLIETKKYNKK
-13 KCVEEFVRDLIQGN
+13 DCVNEFVRDLIQGN

-40 LDTYHIR
+40 LDKYHIR

-68 ETIDKLRKEYKTKSK
+68 ETIDNLRKEYKKKSK

-93 DPLSGMAVTSSDNS
+93 DPLSGMAMTNSDNS
-107 TWNTYYADNDT
+107 TWKTYYADNDT

-133 AIFHQQKIKSSLA
+133 EIFHQAKIKSSLA
-146 DILFIWNKE
+146 DILFMWNKE

-180 FKNNKKLGKNEI
+180 FKNTKKLGKNEI

-219 YSDLY
+219 YSDLF
-224 YCFSKLMKRGL
+224 YCFTKLMKRGL
-235 KELFQTYKGNEKAID
+235 KELFQTIKGNEKLVD

-265 NDDMQNPLNI
+265 TDDMQNPLSI

-287 IDPDLFQH
+287 IDPDLYQH

-336 SQNGY
+336 AQNGY

-356 IRKSLLESDQNECF
+356 IRKTLLDSDQNECF

-379 DNIADLVI
+379 ENMAELVI
-387 FANNL
+387 FSNNL
-392 QVAVE
+392 QIAVE
-397 EMLHGKRSMFL
+397 EMISGKRSAFL
-408 DSILGNVT
+408 DRLLGK
-416 APMNTKNVNQINKN
+416 APVITNNKN
-430 PVFQSNFSGNMSFFP
+430 NNIPVTQNNFSGNMSFFP
-445 ENYNSSINNQNI
+445 EGYNSNFIQGNNDNI
-457 DMTNKENKGFFK
+457 KENKGFFK
-469 NAFNSVGGFFSNV
+469 NAFSSVGGFFSNM
-482 KQKIEKKIGQRNDNN
+482 KQKIDKKFGQHNDNN
-497 YTYNNNGNTL
+497 NNNNNNYNYTNNNYNNNGVIL
-507 GEINPIS
+507 GEINPI
-514 NFNYTNDTNTM
+514 
-525 NDTSNKDNIN
+525 
-535 STNDMSTTNNFDN
+535 
-548 VNNVNNV
+548 V
-555 NNMNSVNNMN
+555 NMNM
-565 NINNLNNLNNINLV
+565 
-579 NNMLFMNLLNN
+579 
-590 MNNLN
+590 N
-595 MNNMNNMKSINNTTD
+595 MNNMGYINNVSNMTNF
-610 MNQISSVKDCAQRIN
+610 NQINSLNDCSQRIE
-625 NLFNKYAAYFSAKDA
+625 NLFNKYSTYFSTEDA

-647 QYLNNYN
+647 QYLNNYK

>member
-1 MSLIETQKYTKK
+1 MSLIETKKYNKK
-13 KCVEEFVRDLIQGN
+13 DCVNEFVRDLIQGN

-40 LDTYHIR
+40 LDKYHIR

-68 ETIDKLRKEYKTKSK
+68 ETIDNLRKEYKKKAK

-93 DPLSGMAVTSSDNS
+93 DPLSGMAMTNSDNS
-107 TWNTYYADNDT
+107 TWKTYYADNDT

-133 AIFHQQKIKSSLA
+133 EIFHQAKIKSSLA
-146 DILFIWNKE
+146 DILFMWNKE

-180 FKNNKKLGKNEI
+180 FKNTKKLGKDEI

-219 YSDLY
+219 YSDLF
-224 YCFSKLMKRGL
+224 YCFTKLMKRGL
-235 KELFQTYKGNEKAID
+235 KELFQTIKGNEKLVD

-265 NDDMQNPLNI
+265 TDDMQNPLSI

-287 IDPDLFQH
+287 IDPDLYQH

-336 SQNGY
+336 AQNGY

-356 IRKSLLESDQNECF
+356 IRKTLLDSDQNECF

-379 DNIADLVI
+379 ENMAELVI
-387 FANNL
+387 FSNNL
-392 QVAVE
+392 QIAVE
-397 EMLHGKRSMFL
+397 EMISGKRSAFL
-408 DSILGNVT
+408 DRLLGK
-416 APMNTKNVNQINKN
+416 APVITNNKN
-430 PVFQSNFSGNMSFFP
+430 NNTPVMQNNFSGNMSFFP
-445 ENYNSSINNQNI
+445 EGYNSNFIQGNNDNI
-457 DMTNKENKGFFK
+457 KENKGFFK
-469 NAFNSVGGFFSNV
+469 NAFSSVGGFFSNM
-482 KQKIEKKIGQRNDNN
+482 KQKIDKKFGQHNDNN
-497 YTYNNNGNTL
+497 NNNNNNYNYTNNNYNNNGVIL
-507 GEINPIS
+507 GEINPI
-514 NFNYTNDTNTM
+514 
-525 NDTSNKDNIN
+525 
-535 STNDMSTTNNFDN
+535 
-548 VNNVNNV
+548 V
-555 NNMNSVNNMN
+555 NMNM
-565 NINNLNNLNNINLV
+565 
-579 NNMLFMNLLNN
+579 
-590 MNNLN
+590 N
-595 MNNMNNMKSINNTTD
+595 MNNMGYINNVSNMTNF
-610 MNQISSVKDCAQRIN
+610 NQINSLNDCSQRIE
-625 NLFNKYAAYFSAKDA
+625 NLFNKYSTYFSTEDA

-647 QYLNNYN
+647 QYLNNYK